1 VDKINADQENYIE
14 NAKAQL
20 RKGVLEFSV
29 MLALADHELYA
40 TDILNK
46 LKKFDLLVVE
56 GTLYPLLSRL
66 RQSGL
71 VSYNWV
77 ESKEGPPRKYYR
89 LTDKGKQ
96 VLSKLTSNYQHLHQ
110 SINQLINQS

>member
-1 VDKINADQENYIE
+1 MNKDPENYIE
-14 NAKAQL
+14 NAKAQF

-29 MLALADHELYA
+29 LLSIAKDELYA

-46 LKKFDLLVVE
+46 LREFDLLVVE

-66 RQSGL
+66 KESGL

-77 ESKEGPPRKYYR
+77 ESREGPPRKYYR
-89 LTDKGKQ
+89 LTDKGKG
-96 VLSKLTSNYQHLHQ
+96 VLQELAKNYETLNK
-110 SINQLINQS
+110 SIKSLINQL